1 MLRKGETMASAA
13 LQDRGIPRTEVMD
26 SLGQRKHGTENM
38 PWRSEKML
46 RPSYFAGEDVLAVAQ
61 DAFKLFMSENW
72 LYSRTSF
79 PALGQLEDEVIASMR
94 ALLHAPESGG
104 GVLTS
109 GGTESLMMA
118 VRIPAHRARERD
130 PGLERLNIV
139 LPWSAH
145 PGLDKAADLM
155 GIEVRRPPPSDRL
168 PADVD
173 WMAKACDRNTV
184 LLVGSAPPYP
194 HGVVDPIEELSRLA
208 ESKGIWLH
216 VDACLGG
223 MILPFA
229 EAAGRPVPAW
239 DFRLPGV
246 RSISAD
252 LHKFGYAVKG
262 ISALTLRDAADA
274 RHGKTTF
281 TNWPA
286 GLYGTPGVSGTRSG
300 GALAS
305 AWAVMRYLGFQGY
318 VERTAKVLDYRDS
331 FMAELRGIGARIL
344 GEPQCFHFAF
354 QIDGVDPQ
362 LINEGLAEAGWYV
375 ATLERPAS
383 VQVMVNYGHGGMAKR
398 FAEAVA
404 ATVREVRSGQRRSSG
419 KRSVYSM

>member
-1 MLRKGETMASAA
+1 MAEAMQQNGSAGSEVLQSLARRKEAA
-13 LQDRGIPRTEVMD
+13 
-26 SLGQRKHGTENM
+26 ENM
-38 PWRSEKML
+38 PWRSAKML

-79 PALGQLEDEVIASMR
+79 PALGQLEDEVLASVR
-94 ALLHAPESGG
+94 ALLHAPEGAG

-109 GGTESLMMA
+109 GGTESLLMA
-118 VRIPAHRARERD
+118 VKIPVHRARS
-130 PGLERLNIV
+130 RLAGRANIV

-145 PGLDKAADLM
+145 PALDKAADLM
-155 GIEVRRPPPSDRL
+155 DVEVRRAPPSDGL
-168 PADVD
+168 LADVD

-194 HGVVDPIEELSRLA
+194 YGVVDPLSELSRLA
-208 ESKGIWLH
+208 VDRNLWLH

-229 EAAGRPVPAW
+229 EAAGRPAPRF

-246 RSISAD
+246 RSVSVD

-262 ISALTLRDAADA
+262 ISALALREKADEA
-274 RHGKTTF
+274 HGKTSF
-281 TNWPA
+281 SNWPA

-305 AWAVMRYLGFQGY
+305 AWAVMRYLGHQGF
-318 VERTAKVLDYRDS
+318 VERTA
-331 FMAELRGIGARIL
+331 RIL
-344 GEPQCFHFAF
+344 DIRDAFIGELLRAGGEILGSPQCFHFAF
-354 QIDGVDPQ
+354 RIPDVDP
-362 LINEGLAEAGWYV
+362 LLLADGLREAGWYV
-375 ATLERPAS
+375 STLERPAA
-383 VQVMVNYGHGGMAKR
+383 VQLMVNAGHDGMAKP
-398 FAEAVA
+398 FAETVA
-404 ATVREVRSGQRRSSG
+404 ATAREVLSGQRRGSG
-419 KRSVYSM
+419 KRAVYSM

>member
-1 MLRKGETMASAA
+1 MAEAAMQQKGSAGGEVLQSLARRKEAA
-13 LQDRGIPRTEVMD
+13 
-26 SLGQRKHGTENM
+26 ENM

-79 PALGQLEDEVIASMR
+79 PALGQLEDEVLASVR
-94 ALLHAPESGG
+94 ALLHAPENAG

-109 GGTESLMMA
+109 GGTESLLLA
-118 VRIPAHRARERD
+118 VKIPVHRARAKRA
-130 PGLERLNIV
+130 GRANIV

-145 PGLDKAADLM
+145 PALDKAADLM
-155 GIEVRRPPPSDRL
+155 DVEVRRAPPADGL
-168 PADVD
+168 LADVD
-173 WMAKACDRNTV
+173 WMAGACDRNTV

-194 HGVVDPIEELSRLA
+194 YGVVDPLAALSRLA
-208 ESKGIWLH
+208 VERNIWLH

-229 EAAGRPVPAW
+229 EAAGRPAPRF

-246 RSISAD
+246 RSVSVD

-262 ISALTLRDAADA
+262 ISALALREKADEA
-274 RHGKTTF
+274 HGKTSF
-281 TNWPA
+281 SNWPA

-305 AWAVMRYLGFQGY
+305 AWAVMRYLGHQGF
-318 VERTAKVLDYRDS
+318 VERTARILDIRDT
-331 FMAELRGIGARIL
+331 FIGELQRIGGEIL

-354 QIDGVDPQ
+354 RIADVDALLLADG
-362 LINEGLAEAGWYV
+362 LREAGWYV
-375 ATLERPAS
+375 STLERPAAM
-383 VQVMVNYGHGGMAKR
+383 QLMVNAGHGGMAKP
-398 FAEAVA
+398 FAETVA
-404 ATVREVRSGQRRSSG
+404 ATAREVLSGQRRGSG
-419 KRSVYSM
+419 KRAVYSM

>member
-1 MLRKGETMASAA
+1 MG
-13 LQDRGIPRTEVMD
+13 
-26 SLGQRKHGTENM
+26 
-38 PWRSEKML
+38 
-46 RPSYFAGEDVLAVAQ
+46 RP
-61 DAFKLFMSENW
+61 
-72 LYSRTSF
+72 
-79 PALGQLEDEVIASMR
+79 
-94 ALLHAPESGG
+94 
-104 GVLTS
+104 
-109 GGTESLMMA
+109 
-118 VRIPAHRARERD
+118 
-130 PGLERLNIV
+130 NIV

-145 PGLDKAADLM
+145 PALDKAADLM
-155 GIEVRRPPPSDRL
+155 GIEVRRSPASDRL
-168 PADVD
+168 EADVA
-173 WMAKACDRNTV
+173 WMSGACDDDTV

-194 HGVVDPIEELSRLA
+194 HGVVDPLGELSELA
-208 ESKGIWLH
+208 QSKDIWLH

-229 EAAGRPVPAW
+229 EAAGRPAPHF
-239 DFRLPGV
+239 DYRLPGV

-262 ISALTLRDAADA
+262 ISALTLRDSADVK
-274 RHGKTTF
+274 HGKTTF

-331 FMAELRGIGARIL
+331 FMAELRKIGARIL
-344 GEPQCFHFAF
+344 GEPQAFHFAF
-354 QIDGVDPQ
+354 QIDGIDPQ
-362 LINEGLAEAGWYV
+362 LINEGLTEAGWYV

-383 VQVMVNYGHGGMAKR
+383 VQVMVNAGHGGMAKP
-398 FAEAVA
+398 FAEAVD

-419 KRSVYSM
+419 KRAVYSM

>member
-1 MLRKGETMASAA
+1 MAQKA
-13 LQDRGIPRTEVMD
+13 LEERGVARTEVLETL
-26 SLGQRKHGTENM
+26 SGRKRGAENM

-79 PALGQLEDEVIASMR
+79 PALGALEDEVVASMR
-94 ALLHAPESGG
+94 ALLHAPEAAG

-109 GGTESLMMA
+109 GGTESLLMA
-118 VRIPAHRARERD
+118 VKIPAHRAHSLP
-130 PGLERLNIV
+130 PGLGRANIV

-145 PGLDKAADLM
+145 PALDKAADLM
-155 GIEVRRPPPSDRL
+155 GIEVRRPPPSDAL
-168 PADVD
+168 QADVD
-173 WMAKACDRNTV
+173 WMAKACDTNTV

-194 HGVVDPIEELSRLA
+194 HGVVDPLAELSRLA

-229 EAAGRPVPAW
+229 EAAGRPAPVF

-246 RSISAD
+246 RSVSVD

-262 ISALTLRDAADA
+262 ISALVLRDASDA
-274 RHGKTTF
+274 LHGKTTF

-318 VERTAKVLDYRDS
+318 VERTAKVLDIRDA
-331 FMAELRGIGARIL
+331 FMAELRGIGAHIL

-354 QIDGVDPQ
+354 QLDGVDPQ
-362 LINEGLAEAGWYV
+362 LIGEGLSEAGWYV
-375 ATLERPAS
+375 STLERPAS
-383 VQVMVNYGHGGMAKR
+383 VQIMVNAGHGGMAKP
-398 FAEAVA
+398 FAEAVD
-404 ATVREVRSGQRRSSG
+404 ATAREVRSGQRRSSG
-419 KRSVYSM
+419 KRAVYSM

>member
-1 MLRKGETMASAA
+1 MAGAA
-13 LQDRGIPRTEVMD
+13 LQERGIARTEVLD
-26 SLGQRKHGTENM
+26 ALNDRKHAQQNM

-79 PALGQLEDEVIASMR
+79 PALGQLEDEVLASMR
-94 ALLHAPESGG
+94 ALFHAPQNAG

-118 VRIPAHRARERD
+118 VRIPAHRARALNPDLTR
-130 PGLERLNIV
+130 PNIV

-145 PGLDKAADLM
+145 PALDKAADLM
-155 GIEVRRPPPSDRL
+155 GIEVRRSPPSDAL
-168 PADVD
+168 QADVA
-173 WMAKACDRNTV
+173 WMASACDRDTV

-194 HGVVDPIEELSRLA
+194 HGVVDPVAELSEVAR
-208 ESKGIWLH
+208 SKDIWLH

-229 EAAGRPVPAW
+229 EAAGRPAPPF
-239 DFRLPGV
+239 DFRLSGV

-262 ISALTLRDAADA
+262 ISALTLRDVADSA
-274 RHGKTTF
+274 HGKTTF

-318 VERTAKVLDYRDS
+318 VERTAKVLDFRDS
-331 FMAELRGIGARIL
+331 FMAELRRIGARIL

-362 LINEGLAEAGWYV
+362 LINEGLTEAGWYV
-375 ATLERPAS
+375 STLERPAS
-383 VQVMVNYGHGGMAKR
+383 VQVMVNAGHGGMAKA
-398 FAEAVA
+398 FAEAVD

-419 KRSVYSM
+419 KRAVYSM

>member
-1 MLRKGETMASAA
+1 MERAA
-13 LQDRGIPRTEVMD
+13 LEERGIPRTEVLE
-26 SLGQRKHGTENM
+26 SLNQRKHGAENM

-79 PALGQLEDEVIASMR
+79 PALGQIEDEVLGSMR
-94 ALLHAPESGG
+94 RLLHAPENAG

-109 GGTESLMMA
+109 GGTESLLMA
-118 VRIPAHRARERD
+118 VKIPAHRARSLRPD
-130 PGLERLNIV
+130 MGRANIV

-145 PGLDKAADLM
+145 PALDKAADLM
-155 GIEVRRPPPSDRL
+155 DIEVRRAPPTDAL
-168 PADVD
+168 EADVA
-173 WMAKACDRNTV
+173 WMTKACDADTV

-194 HGVVDPIEELSRLA
+194 YGVVDPLQELSRLA
-208 ESKGIWLH
+208 EGRGIWMH

-229 EAAGRPVPAW
+229 EAAGRPAPVF

-246 RSISAD
+246 RSISVD

-262 ISALTLRDAADA
+262 ISALTLRDAADG
-274 RHGKTTF
+274 RHGKTSF
-281 TNWPA
+281 SNWPA

-318 VERTAKVLDYRDS
+318 VERTAKVLDIRND
-331 FMAELRGIGARIL
+331 FMAELRRIGARIL

-354 QIDGVDPQ
+354 QLEGVDPL
-362 LINEGLAEAGWYV
+362 LIGEGLGEAGWYTS
-375 ATLERPAS
+375 TLERPAA
-383 VQVMVNYGHGGMAKR
+383 VQIMVNAGHGDMAKA
-398 FAEAVA
+398 FAEAVD
-404 ATVREVRSGQRRSSG
+404 ATAREVRSGQRRSSG